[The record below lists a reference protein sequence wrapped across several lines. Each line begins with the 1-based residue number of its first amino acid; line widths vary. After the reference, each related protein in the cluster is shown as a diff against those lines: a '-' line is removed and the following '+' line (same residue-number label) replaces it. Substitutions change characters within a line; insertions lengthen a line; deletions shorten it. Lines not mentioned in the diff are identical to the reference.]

1 MITKDEEIGKLRT
14 NLKHANESIDEKD
27 VDIAKLKD
35 NMDTLKEQQVA
46 LEKSLEKEKAMALQ
60 EISRGK
66 ASAVQALQTEQEKR
80 IEDLNNAHEKD
91 KNEVIIKIK
100 EEMKEKLQ
108 LADREKQR
116 ALVLKDEEMIKKLE
130 EKEEEGRLAK
140 EELELRLS
148 SMTNGEDSKSKL
160 LNELESKLKTAFAEK
175 KQLQS
180 ELSKLKEEL
189 NSVCSQI
196 KVELSE
202 ELETL
207 KSKHDGVQDELE
219 RTKEQL
225 SKNKDNYEEER
236 TKLEAEINVLKVSHQ
251 DVHDDKENTLVQVQL
266 EKDQLSKTVQS
277 QRDHI
282 SNVESTLKSI
292 EEELEFQ
299 KQSFEKLEFENQK
312 AANENQEKHQ
322 IAMSLSQEKI
332 NELEIELQKVES
344 TTELMNA
351 EHKIQVSSIV
361 KSHQM
366 ELETL
371 KKDQL
376 SMVESQNVQI
386 DNLETE
392 KRQLS
397 MKVEELTKDHREE
410 LFKLN
415 EKYKLE
421 NKELEKDI
429 QSKQSDLDSI
439 TEAMNACNALIH
451 DLQESNKKLLS
462 ANQENSKKSENFEK
476 ALQDERHKNLSA
488 QHQLEQL
495 QKSGKKTNE
504 LETEIIELK
513 NREVSL
519 KENEQKMISYQKEL
533 QDQINSFEVK
543 EKLHLNEIDMLTQII
558 ETKTN
563 EINEMT
569 SKNSAEIEALKV
581 DLQLKIRHERDKEN
595 SYKELQV
602 QSIEY
607 QKKLQDQITAMEEE
621 ITSSKANHSNQVL
634 QLSARVEELT
644 AHLANSRKNL
654 ENKDNE
660 LKSITDSSNQEIQDL
675 KHQNEELRERHDNLA
690 TTADQLEKELIKRN
704 DNSQNDDDAKSAIL
718 ELKEFKEKLEIN
730 NQMLYDAQNS
740 SSAKESELE
749 EVKTLLTATNEDI
762 EALKKDLKSSQD
774 DKATQLLE
782 YEESLVKLEQEIKEL
797 KTKNQQLQEILEHQN
812 RKMEEKKEENDLRSQ
827 IEKNHEDSIK
837 MLIKK
842 YETQLAE
849 KEESSDMELE
859 RVRDQGEVE
868 LRKTVQE
875 FQLQISDLKHEL
887 YEKTALYDDVMERH
901 QFQLS
906 AKQDE
911 LDQEVEACNRMYQ
924 AKIAEV
930 QAEHEAKL
938 QSLQVQAGGGLA
950 DNINDS
956 SYHNSWNWERATS
969 MDEEAVLELQR
980 TPTREQREQQIRQT
994 ASAALQPQ
1002 DDETSAPA
1010 TLTVTSTTNQSYSI
1024 EDANEYEYLK
1034 NVLYQYMLGKEP
1046 ITLARVLA
1054 TVVKF
1059 SPDEINEVLKHE
1071 EKKHS
1076 IFSSLGLIQN

>member
-1 MITKDEEIGKLRT
+1 MLFPY
-14 NLKHANESIDEKD
+14 
-27 VDIAKLKD
+27 
-35 NMDTLKEQQVA
+35 
-46 LEKSLEKEKAMALQ
+46 
-60 EISRGK
+60 
-66 ASAVQALQTEQEKR
+66 
-80 IEDLNNAHEKD
+80 
-91 KNEVIIKIK
+91 
-100 EEMKEKLQ
+100 
-108 LADREKQR
+108 REKQR
-116 ALVLKDEEMIKKLE
+116 ALILKDEEMVKKLD

-148 SMTNGEDSKSKL
+148 SMTTGEDSKSKL
-160 LNELESKLKTAFAEK
+160 LNELELKLKTAFAEK
-175 KQLQS
+175 RQLQS
-180 ELSKLKEEL
+180 ELSQLKEEL

-196 KVELSE
+196 KMELSE
-202 ELETL
+202 ELETV
-207 KSKHDGVQDELE
+207 KIKHDRVQDELE
-219 RTKEQL
+219 RTREQL
-225 SKNKDNYEEER
+225 SKNKENYAKER
-236 TKLEAEINVLKVSHQ
+236 EKLEAEINILKVSNE
-251 DVHDDKENTLVQVQL
+251 DVHVDKENTLVKVQF
-266 EKDQLSKTVQS
+266 ENDQLSKTVQN

-292 EEELEFQ
+292 EEELEIQ
-299 KQSFEKLEFENQK
+299 KKSFEKLEFENQK
-312 AANENQEKHQ
+312 TANENQEKYQ
-322 IAMSLSQEKI
+322 NSMSLSQEKI
-332 NELEIELQKVES
+332 NELEIKLEKEKRENCQTKEFLQNVSIQKDELEQKFNLVTDQMQKLES
-344 TTELMNA
+344 TMELLNA
-351 EHKIQVSSIV
+351 EHGIQVQDLQERISSTV
-361 KSHQM
+361 KSHEVQ
-366 ELETL
+366 LENF
-371 KKDQL
+371 KKDQQ
-376 SMVESQNVQI
+376 SNVENLHVQI
-386 DNLETE
+386 DNLEVE

-397 MKVEELTKDHREE
+397 MKMEELNKDHGEE
-410 LFKLN
+410 LSKLN
-415 EKYKLE
+415 EKYNLK
-421 NKELEKDI
+421 NKELENDI
-429 QSKQSDLDSI
+429 QTKQSDIDSI
-439 TEAMNACNALIH
+439 TEAMNTCNALIH
-451 DLQESNKKLLS
+451 DLQESNKNLLS
-462 ANQENSKKSENFEK
+462 ANQENSRKSEKFEK
-476 ALQDERHKNLSA
+476 ALQDEQHKTLSA

-495 QKSGKKTNE
+495 QKRIDHDASTGKIANTE

-533 QDQINSFEVK
+533 QDQISSFEGK
-543 EKLHLNEIDMLTQII
+543 EKFHLNEIDTLTQII

-569 SKNSAEIEALKV
+569 SKNSAEIENLRA

-607 QKKLQDQITAMEEE
+607 QKKLQDQITAMEVE
-621 ITSSKANHSNQVL
+621 ITNSNDQVH
-634 QLSARVEELT
+634 QLSTRVDELT
-644 AHLANSRKNL
+644 THLANSRKNL

-660 LKSITDSSNQEIQDL
+660 IQVLKSNIDNTNQEIYDL

-690 TTADQLEKELIKRN
+690 TTADQLEQELIKQN
-704 DNSQNDDDAKSAIL
+704 ESNHNNDDKSAIL
-718 ELKEFKEKLEIN
+718 EFNELKEKLEMH

-740 SSAKESELE
+740 SSSKESEIDEL
-749 EVKTLLTATNEDI
+749 KTLLTTTNEDI

-797 KTKNQQLQEILEHQN
+797 KTKNEQLQETLEHQN
-812 RKMEEKKEENDLRSQ
+812 RKMEEKDEDDNLRSQ

-849 KEESSDMELE
+849 KEESNDMELE
-859 RVRDQGEVE
+859 RVRDQAEVE
-868 LRKTVQE
+868 HRKTVQD
-875 FQLQISDLKHEL
+875 FSIQIADLKQEL

-901 QFQLS
+901 QSQLS

-930 QAEHEAKL
+930 QAENEAKL
-938 QSLQVQAGGGLA
+938 RALGQADAAGLE
-950 DNINDS
+950 DTNDSNS

-1010 TLTVTSTTNQSYSI
+1010 TLTVTTTTNQSYSI